1 MLFSMNFSIQIRFF
15 GILAL
20 MLVSSWVLA
29 QNIDNNT
36 DFQNI
41 YKQYIQT
48 NKTGMWILGSWAGGN
63 MIFSGIALTKAQGE
77 AKYFHQM
84 NVAWNVVNLGLAGFG
99 LYDAYHP
106 EYSGWQ
112 ETINQHHKMQKILL
126 INAGLDV
133 GYMMTGFF
141 LMEKS
146 KNTQKLP
153 ERLSGFGKSLVLQ
166 GAFLLVFDVGM
177 VIAHQ
182 KNGSQI
188 QKVLEKVSLS
198 ANGVRVRWVF

>member
-1 MLFSMNFSIQIRFF
+1 MSFSLPIRSFLVF
-15 GILAL
+15 VL
-20 MLVSSWVLA
+20 MLISSFLFA
-29 QNIDNNT
+29 QHIDNNT

-84 NVAWNVVNLGLAGFG
+84 NVAWNVVNLGLAGFS
-99 LYDAYHP
+99 LYNAYHP
-106 EYSGWQ
+106 EYNGWQ
-112 ETINQHHKMQKILL
+112 ETINQHHKIQKILL
-126 INAGLDV
+126 INAGLDT
-133 GYMMTGFF
+133 GYIMTGLF
-141 LMEKS
+141 LMEKA

-177 VIAHQ
+177 VFAHQ
-182 KNGSQI
+182 KNGNQI
-188 QKVLEKVSLS
+188 QKLLEKVSIS
-198 ANGVRVRWVF
+198 ANGVQVRWVF